1 MMNHDAVI
9 EKKKKLRQQ
18 YEALRASVTIQE
30 RELYEHNIME
40 HICSS
45 EVYNSSN
52 IICSFVSFGSEVF
65 TKQLNDRIMGSGKIL
80 CLPHII
86 GTRKMEMIVVTRD
99 TTFVVNKYGINEPIG
114 QPIQLTHE
122 VNALCIVPL
131 LAYDTFGHR
140 LGFGGG
146 FYDMF
151 LQEHQQM
158 LTLGIAFSKQ
168 YSESELPYEEHDVIL
183 DMIINEHGLHQSEK
197 KKPAC

>member
-1 MMNHDAVI
+1 MMNLDAVI

-18 YEALRASVTIQE
+18 YEALRASLSTQE
-30 RELYEHNIME
+30 RELCEYTIME

-52 IICSFVSFGSEVF
+52 IICSFVSVGSEVL
-65 TKQLNDRIMGSGKIL
+65 TKQLNDRILKSGKIL

-86 GTRKMEMIVVTRD
+86 GTRKIEMIVVTRD

-114 QPIQLTHE
+114 QPIELAHE

-131 LAYDTFGHR
+131 LSYDTFGHR
-140 LGFGGG
+140 LGYGGG
-146 FYDMF
+146 FYDVF

-168 YSESELPYEEHDVIL
+168 FSEIELPYEEHDVLL

-197 KKPAC
+197 KKPA

>member
-18 YEALRASVTIQE
+18 YEALRASLSTQE
-30 RELYEHNIME
+30 RELCEYTIME
-40 HICSS
+40 HICSY

-52 IICSFVSFGSEVF
+52 IICSFVSVGSEVL
-65 TKQLNDRIMGSGKIL
+65 TKQLNDRILKSGKIL

-86 GTRKMEMIVVTRD
+86 GTRKIEMIVVTRD

-114 QPIQLTHE
+114 QPIELAHE

-131 LAYDTFGHR
+131 LSYDTFGHR
-140 LGFGGG
+140 LGYGGG
-146 FYDMF
+146 FYDVF

-168 YSESELPYEEHDVIL
+168 FSETELPYEEHDVLL

-197 KKPAC
+197 KKPA

>member
-18 YEALRASVTIQE
+18 YEALRASLSTQE
-30 RELYEHNIME
+30 RE

-52 IICSFVSFGSEVF
+52 IICSFVSVGSEVL
-65 TKQLNDRIMGSGKIL
+65 TKQLNDRILKSGKIL

-86 GTRKMEMIVVTRD
+86 GTRKIEMIVVTRD

-114 QPIQLTHE
+114 QPIELAHE

-131 LAYDTFGHR
+131 LSYDTFGHR
-140 LGFGGG
+140 LGYGGG
-146 FYDMF
+146 FYDVF

-168 YSESELPYEEHDVIL
+168 FSETELPYEEHDVLL

-197 KKPAC
+197 KKPA